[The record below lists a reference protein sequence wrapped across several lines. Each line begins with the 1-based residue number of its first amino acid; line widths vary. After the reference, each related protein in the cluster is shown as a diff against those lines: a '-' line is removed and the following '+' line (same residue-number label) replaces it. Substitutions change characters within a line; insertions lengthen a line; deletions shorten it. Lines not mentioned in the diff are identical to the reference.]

1 MGIKLKKKI
10 KYTFWGFISLY
21 SQLSFGEHPTQ
32 TTATP
37 RQMPSSFFVAAS
49 LVDARAALAHF
60 IQTTHHCQM
69 TFTQTVIPP
78 SKEEV
83 GTSPKKKNRVSQG
96 QFAFVRPSG
105 KHPGRF
111 RFDYEK
117 PAQTWVAD
125 GRTLWWYDPD
135 LRQATQQPQIQALSG
150 TPVALIATATSVK
163 TLERDFEIQTA
174 EKTEAG
180 SLPGQTSKWTL
191 DAIAKPS
198 PANAHG
204 TVDHLRLELITLYP
218 SQQTQAGPVTQLTR
232 IQLTDRL
239 GQVSDLRFSQIDCRN
254 PIPEARFVFTPP
266 PGVEVIEAITSL
278 TR

>member
-1 MGIKLKKKI
+1 MSAKFKNKI
-10 KYTFWGFISLY
+10 KYIFWGLICFHT
-21 SQLSFGEHPTQ
+21 QLSLGEVIAQ
-32 TTATP
+32 TTTTAS
-37 RQMPSSFFVAAS
+37 QAVVSSS

-69 TFTQTVIPP
+69 MFTQTVIPP
-78 SKEEV
+78 SKGGGV
-83 GTSPKKKNRVSQG
+83 SAKKKNRVSQG
-96 QFAFVRPSG
+96 QFAFIRPSG

-135 LRQATQQPQIQALSG
+135 LRQATQQPQAQALSG
-150 TPVALIATATSVK
+150 TPVALIATATSVG
-163 TLERDFEIQTA
+163 TLEKDFEIKAA
-174 EKTEAG
+174 EKTAAG
-180 SLPGQTSKWTL
+180 SLPTQTPQASTWTL

-198 PANAHG
+198 PANNHG
-204 TVDHLRLELITLYP
+204 TVDRLRLELTLYP
-218 SQQTQAGPVTQLTR
+218 SQQTQTSPVTQLTG

-254 PIPEARFVFTPP
+254 PIPETRFVFTPP
-266 PGVEVIEAITSL
+266 VGVEVIQTTAT